1 MITDLNFDRL
11 PLDPVRNSV
20 LDPVSYQRCA
30 STPSLPARL
39 ALPHYCPTPPPMC
52 ISSRYPPQS
61 ELKAVLRALCSLN
74 SFSLQEVLAPS
85 PAPPLP
91 DQRAECCRVTQL
103 PGRPQRGTNRAR
115 WYFGFDSDGYILVV
129 ARTAASKRLWPQTA
143 AGDALPV
150 RLHRWL
156 AMVEP
161 GADTLHSC
169 DDPCCIRRAHV
180 TGGSRSS
187 NTSDSW
193 RRLRRLPRPPHPLVQ
208 TPRSE
213 PPPALPPL
221 DPNIA
226 KREKVFVL
234 AGFSSPSKLAR
245 ALLRK

>member
-1 MITDLNFDRL
+1 MIDSFGCCEEFCLGS
-11 PLDPVRNSV
+11 DPFRSVTIAVR
-20 LDPVSYQRCA
+20 PYPA
-30 STPSLPARL
+30 S
-39 ALPHYCPTPPPMC
+39 PHACRWPMPPPTRDL
-52 ISSRYPPQS
+52 SRYPPQS
-61 ELKAVLRALCSLN
+61 ELKAVLKALCPLN
-74 SFSLQEVLAPS
+74 NFSLQEVLAPS
-85 PAPPLP
+85 PAPSAPLSP
-91 DQRAECCRVTQL
+91 DQCGDCCRVCQL
-103 PGRPQRGTNRAR
+103 PGRPQRGINRAR
-115 WYFGFDSDGYILVV
+115 WYFGFDCDGYILVL
-129 ARTAASKRLWPQTA
+129 ARTAAAKRLWPQTA

-169 DDPCCIRRAHV
+169 DDPSCIRRAHV

-213 PPPALPPL
+213 PPPALPPH

-226 KREKVFVL
+226 KREKVSYWRASRRPASL
-234 AGFSSPSKLAR
+234 PARSCEREKL
-245 ALLRK
+245 